1 MLMSILRLISDSLV
15 GKALD
20 TSVQVAGLSPTN
32 CFLGPFLLF
41 KSIFLLKVV

>member
-1 MLMSILRLISDSLV
+1 MLMSILRLINDSLV

-32 CFLGPFLLF
+32 CFLGTFF
-41 KSIFLLKVV
+41 IIFLVEVF